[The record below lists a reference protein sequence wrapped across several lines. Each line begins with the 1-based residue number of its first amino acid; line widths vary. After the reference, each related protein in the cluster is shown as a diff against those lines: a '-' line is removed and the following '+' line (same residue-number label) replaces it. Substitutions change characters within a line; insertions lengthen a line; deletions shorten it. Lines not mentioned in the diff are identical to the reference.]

1 MTKVSGFFSSWIVR
15 LFVAVVN
22 IFAMVLF
29 LALWIASWFT
39 TWDSAFFVRTYSVW
53 TYAPMLM
60 PQLIG
65 TALGLMLSLYWGA
78 NRITAVA
85 VIVFDALGLIGTFF
99 AMILYWRIG
108 WNCSVKSGTG
118 NLKGVD
124 LAMCVNEE
132 GYLIT
137 LWVIVTAL
145 TFLALFQTIGHI
157 LFFVQTA
164 KANKISFKNPSK
176 KKEKYGDDESSFDVE
191 ASMDDSGSKYNNRP
205 ASMSGGAAVR
215 RAINSGTSYI
225 KSTTHNNY
233 ASSPRRSMVSTRS

>member
-15 LFVAVVN
+15 LFAAVVN

-39 TWDSAFFVRTYSVW
+39 TWDSAFFVRTYAVW

-65 TALGLMLSLYWGA
+65 TSLGLMLSLYWGA

-145 TFLALFQTIGHI
+145 TFLALFQTIAHI

-176 KKEKYGDDESSFDVE
+176 KNKKYDEFGDDSGDSFDVE
-191 ASMDDSGSKYNNRP
+191 ASVDTADSKYNNRP
-205 ASMSGGAAVR
+205 STLTGVAAVR
-215 RAINSGTSYI
+215 RAGNYV
-225 KSTTHNNY
+225 KSNTNFS
-233 ASSPRRSMVSTRS
+233 SSPPRRMISTRS

>member
-22 IFAMVLF
+22 IFAMILF

-39 TWDSAFFVRTYSVW
+39 TWDSAFFIRTYAVW
-53 TYAPMLM
+53 TYIPMLM

-108 WNCSVKSGTG
+108 WNCSVKSGNG

-164 KANKISFKNPSK
+164 KAGKISFKNPSK
-176 KKEKYGDDESSFDVE
+176 KKKQKYDDESFDVE
-191 ASMDDSGSKYNNRP
+191 ASMDDSASKFNNRP
-205 ASMSGGAAVR
+205 SSMTGVAAVR
-215 RAINSGTSYI
+215 RAITSGTNYV
-225 KSTTHNNY
+225 KSNTHNNY
-233 ASSPRRSMVSTRS
+233 ASSPRRKMISTRS